1 MLYDFADKKVELR
14 GRYYIAPSAD
24 VVGMVTLEDN
34 ASIWFQTVV
43 RGDTDRIVI
52 GENSNIQDGS
62 VLHTDEGIQLLIGAN
77 VTVGHKVILH
87 GCRIGD
93 GSMVGMGAVVLNR
106 ASVGRNCIIAAKALI
121 PEGKEIPDNS
131 VVMGSPGKVVREVQE
146 ADLRMM
152 QETIRIYID
161 RAEKYRTLVQ
171 QSDRAMASG

>member
-1 MLYDFADKKVELR
+1 MLYDFGDKKVECL

-24 VVGMVTLEDN
+24 VVGMVCLEDN

-52 GENSNIQDGS
+52 GERSNIQDGS
-62 VLHTDEGIQLLIGAN
+62 VLHTDEGIELVIGSN

-106 ASVGRNCIIAAKALI
+106 AAVGRNCIIAANALI

-131 VVMGSPGKVVREVQE
+131 VVMGSPGKVVREVRNT
-146 ADLRMM
+146 DLEMM

-161 RAEKYRTLVQ
+161 RAEKYRTMVQ
-171 QSDRAMASG
+171 QSDRATARG

>member
-24 VVGMVTLEDN
+24 VVGMVTLKDN
-34 ASIWFQTVV
+34 ASVWFQTVV